1 MIFKRAIA
9 KLRAQDWVAISI
21 ELAIVVIGVFLGTQ
35 VSNWNEDRL
44 EQKETQRVLMRLRPE
59 LHGLLAFYASAR
71 QYYTLTRRYADVA
84 LAGWDGDHSVTD
96 KDFVIAAYQA
106 SQNYATSINNATWAT
121 IFGAERLNRIDD
133 PVIRE
138 NLSYLMYA
146 DTTPIDNATVDTPY
160 RHNVRRIIPVKIQDA
175 IRAQCGDRNPP
186 DRPELF
192 YLPEKCDLPMDPA
205 AAAVAAKALRAHS
218 ELADDLRWHTAA
230 EASFLNNIGVWERK
244 TRTLAARID
253 KLEH

>member
-1 MIFKRAIA
+1 MFRLL
-9 KLRAQDWVAISI
+9 KLKPQHGWNAVAW
-21 ELAIVVIGVFLGTQ
+21 EFAIVVMGVFLGTQ

-44 EQKETQRVLMRLRPE
+44 ERAETGRVLMRLRPE
-59 LHGLLAFYASAR
+59 LHGLLEFYASAR
-71 QYYTLTRRYADVA
+71 DYYTLTRRYADVA
-84 LAGWDGDHSVTD
+84 LAGWDRDSTFSD
-96 KDFVIAAYQA
+96 QDFVIAAYQA

-175 IRAQCGDRNPP
+175 IRARCGDRNPP
-186 DRPELF
+186 NRPELF
-192 YLPEKCDLPMDPA
+192 YLPEKCDLVIEPGV
-205 AAAVAAKALRAHS
+205 AAVAAKALRAHP

-230 EASFLNNIGVWERK
+230 EASFLNNVGLWERK